1 MSKITYMTKDDIV
14 RINNKA
20 MRLKKNRSIYRK
32 AYKEV
37 LEDGV
42 KYPIGMHFIHNDVE
56 IRAEVSYG
64 KGTFWLDMEVEDFNK
79 LPTEKLT
86 DA

>member
-1 MSKITYMTKDDIV
+1 MTKDDIV
-14 RINNKA
+14 RLNNKA
-20 MRLKKNRSIYRK
+20 IRLKKNRSIYTR

-42 KYPIGMHFIHNDVE
+42 KYPIGMHFPHNDTEV
-56 IRAEVSYG
+56 RAEVSYG
-64 KGTFWLDMEVEDFNK
+64 KGTFWLDMDVKDFNK